1 MSQNDFFISHSTKD
15 HLLVDQLITF
25 LQLALKID
33 RDTIYCTSAEGT
45 KNIGYGENF
54 IENIKAHV
62 TDTKMVICILTP
74 NYFKSEFCLAELG
87 AAWILNHNVF
97 PIIIPPTHYSILG
110 KTPLGV
116 AMQSLTIKKVDD
128 IVSIADHFRKKGFGE
143 YREIGYVNKCATTL
157 MQWIDSNCKFDE
169 EETVNQAEYLAVQ
182 SEVENLQKTLH
193 KKDMEIAFLK
203 AHYENTLK
211 SVRAEKEKVEVS
223 EDGRLVVAK
232 KPVKRK
238 ETHLVVT
245 KEPAQTLAK
254 EEEETTNNWDLFDEH
269 VESVKSILSRLDDI
283 VITAIYCDQFLRGST
298 RFWPV
303 QNDFF
308 NWSKVQQLQ
317 LENKIRV
324 DEDDHDIRPNYDEY
338 LINKAVDQLQVL
350 SLYISSNIDEEMEQ
364 EFAEKY
370 EFNLEFNSKMFWEK
384 VLNVTI
390 YV

>member
-110 KTPLGV
+110 KTPLGA

-128 IVSIADHFRKKGFGE
+128 IVRIADHFRKKGFGE

-157 MQWIDSNCKFDE
+157 MQWIDSNCKFE
-169 EETVNQAEYLAVQ
+169 EEEMVNQTEYSAVQ
-182 SEVENLQKTLH
+182 SEVENLQKTII
-193 KKDMEIAFLK
+193 KKNMEIEFLK
-203 AHYENTLK
+203 AHYEQILK
-211 SVRAEKEKVEVS
+211 TAKEETRKVS
-223 EDGRLVVAK
+223 EDGRLVLVEK
-232 KPVKRK
+232 SINQPVGGG
-238 ETHLVVT
+238 LV
-245 KEPAQTLAK
+245 LADSPLE
-254 EEEETTNNWDLFDEH
+254 EEEETANKWEAFDEQ
-269 VESVKSILSRLDDI
+269 VDNVQSVLSRLDD
-283 VITAIYCDQFLRGST
+283 VVVSAIYYDEFHQGRS
-298 RFWPV
+298 FWPD
-303 QNDFF
+303 QNYYFDW
-308 NWSKVQQLQ
+308 NTVRR
-317 LENKIRV
+317 LEAENMIRV
-324 DEDDHDIRPNYDEY
+324 DGEDQRIIPNYEEI
-338 LINKAVDQLQVL
+338 LVGRAVDRLHDL
-350 SLYISSNIDEEMEQ
+350 LGYLSSNIDEEMEE
-364 EFAEKY
+364 EFAEDNEY
-370 EFNLEFNSKMFWEK
+370 NLDFYSKNFWEK
-384 VLNVTI
+384 VLNVKI

>member
-110 KTPLGV
+110 KTPLGA

-128 IVSIADHFRKKGFGE
+128 IVRIADHFRKKGFGE

-157 MQWIDSNCKFDE
+157 MQWIDSNCKFE
-169 EETVNQAEYLAVQ
+169 EEEMVNQTEYSAVQ
-182 SEVENLQKTLH
+182 SEVENLQKTIS
-193 KKDMEIAFLK
+193 KKNMEIEFLK
-203 AHYENTLK
+203 AHYEQTLK
-211 SVRAEKEKVEVS
+211 TAKEETRKVS
-223 EDGRLVVAK
+223 EDVRLV
-232 KPVKRK
+232 PVEKSINQPVGGG
-238 ETHLVVT
+238 LV
-245 KEPAQTLAK
+245 LADSPLE
-254 EEEETTNNWDLFDEH
+254 EEEETTNKWEAFDEQ
-269 VESVKSILSRLDDI
+269 VDNVQSVLSRLDD
-283 VITAIYCDQFLRGST
+283 VVVSAIYYDEFHQGRS
-298 RFWPV
+298 FWPDQDYYFDWNTV
-303 QNDFF
+303 RR
-308 NWSKVQQLQ
+308 
-317 LENKIRV
+317 LEAENMIRV
-324 DEDDHDIRPNYDEY
+324 DGEDQRIIPNYEEI
-338 LINKAVDQLQVL
+338 LVGRAVDRLHDL
-350 SLYISSNIDEEMEQ
+350 LGYLSSNIDEEMEE
-364 EFAEKY
+364 EFAEDNEY
-370 EFNLEFNSKMFWEK
+370 NLDFYSKNFWEK
-384 VLNVTI
+384 VLNVKI

>member
-110 KTPLGV
+110 KTPLGA

-128 IVSIADHFRKKGFGE
+128 IVRIADHFRKKGFGE

-157 MQWIDSNCKFDE
+157 MQWIDSNCKFE
-169 EETVNQAEYLAVQ
+169 EEEMVNQTEYSAVQ
-182 SEVENLQKTLH
+182 SEVENLQKTIS
-193 KKDMEIAFLK
+193 KKNMEIEFLK
-203 AHYENTLK
+203 AHYEQTLK
-211 SVRAEKEKVEVS
+211 TAKEETRKVS
-223 EDGRLVVAK
+223 EDVRLV
-232 KPVKRK
+232 PVEKSINQPVGGG
-238 ETHLVVT
+238 LV
-245 KEPAQTLAK
+245 LADSPLE
-254 EEEETTNNWDLFDEH
+254 EEEETTNKWEAFDEQ
-269 VESVKSILSRLDDI
+269 VDNVQSVLSRLDD
-283 VITAIYCDQFLRGST
+283 VVVSAIYYDEFHQGRS
-298 RFWPV
+298 FWPDQDYYFDWNTV
-303 QNDFF
+303 RR
-308 NWSKVQQLQ
+308 
-317 LENKIRV
+317 LEAENMIRV
-324 DEDDHDIRPNYDEY
+324 DGEDQRIIPNYEEI
-338 LINKAVDQLQVL
+338 LVGRAVDRLHDL
-350 SLYISSNIDEEMEQ
+350 LGYLSSNIDEEMEE
-364 EFAEKY
+364 EFAEDN
-370 EFNLEFNSKMFWEK
+370 EFNLDFYSKNFWEK
-384 VLNVTI
+384 VLNVKI